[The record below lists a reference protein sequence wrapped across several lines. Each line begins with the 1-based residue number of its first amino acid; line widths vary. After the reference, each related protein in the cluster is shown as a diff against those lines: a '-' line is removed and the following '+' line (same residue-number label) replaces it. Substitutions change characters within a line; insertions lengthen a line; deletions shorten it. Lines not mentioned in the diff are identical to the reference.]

1 MNVEELEAILKPVKE
16 AIKCLEY
23 KATSLTDCFLHLVKL
38 ALSIKSLSD
47 SSSFCQQCI
56 VIFNKRWNQSD
67 INLYMVAYLLH
78 PLCIS
83 FFILFRID
91 N

>member
-23 KATSLTDCFLHLVKL
+23 KATSLADCFLHLVKL
-38 ALSIKSLSD
+38 ALSIKYLSD
-47 SSSFCQQCI
+47 STSSFRKQCI

-78 PLCIS
+78 PLYRGMY
-83 FFILFRID
+83 FFFYFV
-91 N
+91 

>member
-1 MNVEELEAILKPVKE
+1 MNVEELEAILKPVKK

-23 KATSLTDCFLHLVKL
+23 KATSLADCFLHLVKL

-47 SSSFCQQCI
+47 STSFRKQCI

-78 PLCIS
+78 PLYRGMY
-83 FFILFRID
+83 FFFYFV
-91 N
+91 

>member
-1 MNVEELEAILKPVKE
+1 MNVKELEAILKPVKE
-16 AIKCLEY
+16 TIKCLEY
-23 KATSLTDCFLHLVKL
+23 KAISLMDYFLHLVKL

-78 PLCIS
+78 PLYHGMY
-83 FFILFRID
+83 FFFYFI
-91 N
+91 